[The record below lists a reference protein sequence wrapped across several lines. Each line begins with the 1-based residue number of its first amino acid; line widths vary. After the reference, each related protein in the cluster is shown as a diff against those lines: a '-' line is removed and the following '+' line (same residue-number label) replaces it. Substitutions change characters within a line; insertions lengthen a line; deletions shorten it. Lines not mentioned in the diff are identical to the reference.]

1 VIGTLIVLAKEPL
14 PGRVKTRLQ
23 PQLSATQAAR
33 VAGAALR
40 DTLRV
45 AADVQARQ
53 RILAFDGDVRGWL
66 PSGWRHVEQP
76 RGELDVRLAGAFAA
90 AGHEPSVLVGM
101 DTPQLRPADLTAFDP
116 VAYDACLG
124 LCPDGGY
131 WAIGFSDPRHA
142 ALAIPGIRM
151 SRMDTGPHQ
160 YARLVELGL
169 RVQLLSSLVDV
180 DTIDDAREVA
190 RVAPGSEFARQLME
204 PFRVSATNCSVNPVP
219 DITPGATCVST
230 PR

>member
-1 VIGTLIVLAKEPL
+1 VIGTLIVLAKQPV

-23 PQLSATQAAR
+23 PHLSATQAAR
-33 VAGAALR
+33 VAAAALR

-45 AADVQARQ
+45 AEDLPVRQ
-53 RILAFDGDVRGWL
+53 RILAFDGDVRDWL

-76 RGELDVRLAGAFAA
+76 QGGLDARLTGAFAA
-90 AGHEPSVLVGM
+90 AGRDPAVLIGM
-101 DTPQLRPADLTAFDP
+101 DTPQLRPADVAAFDP
-116 VAYDACLG
+116 IAYDACLG

-131 WAIGFSDPRHA
+131 WAIGFSDPSHA

-180 DTIDDAREVA
+180 DTIDDAVEVA
-190 RVAPGSEFARQLME
+190 RIAPHSAFAKQLME
-204 PFRVSATNCSVNPVP
+204 PVRVAATNCSVNPVQ